1 MTNSYERF
9 LEGIAIRTSD
19 QVTLNDIG
27 YETIEL
33 YKEEMDERFF
43 TKEEF
48 KALPKVCMVTAIS
61 YVTKTYDDYLMMD
74 VYNENNEHHIK
85 TIWLKNGDVQLEND
99 ETHDKTN

>member
-1 MTNSYERF
+1 MTYSYERF
-9 LEGIAIRTSD
+9 LKGMALRTSD

-43 TKEEF
+43 TEDEF

-61 YVTKTYDDYLMMD
+61 YLTQANEDYLMMD
-74 VYNENNEHHIK
+74 VYDESNQNHVK
-85 TIWLKNGDVQLEND
+85 TIWLKNGEMQLEND
-99 ETHDKTN
+99 